1 MFYYLA
7 HGPEPMCGPLCGLS
21 VHRDR
26 RPSSVSSAWD
36 LKVIVQ
42 QRFTK
47 HLTNIIA
54 SPHPCRK
61 VILMAPFYFK
71 GITEWIAWLRRN
83 THSSNAQCPGP
94 LTPAPSAILVQCSDT
109 YNSKSTNSRGCRK
122 GQRKGIT
129 HRDQTTKGT
138 NIETSSLAS
147 QETIHGMSIY
157 LYMCCQSEHK

>member
-1 MFYYLA
+1 MATVVLLPSSWPRA
-7 HGPEPMCGPLCGLS
+7 QHEGLS
-21 VHRDR
+21 VPRDR
-26 RPSSVSSAWD
+26 RPSSVCTAWD
-36 LKVIVQ
+36 LQATVH

-54 SPHPCRK
+54 SPHPCWK
-61 VILMAPFYFK
+61 VMLMAPFYFK
-71 GITEWIAWLRRN
+71 GVPERIAWLRRN

-94 LTPAPSAILVQCSDT
+94 LTLTPSAIRVQCRGI
-109 YNSKSTNSRGCRK
+109 YNPKSTNSRGCRK

-138 NIETSSLAS
+138 DTEASSLAS

-157 LYMCCQSEHK
+157 LSMC

>member
-1 MFYYLA
+1 MATVVLLPSSWSRA
-7 HGPEPMCGPLCGLS
+7 QQEGLS
-21 VHRDR
+21 VPRDR
-26 RPSSVSSAWD
+26 RPSSVCTAWD
-36 LKVIVQ
+36 LKVIVHQ
-42 QRFTK
+42 QFTT

-54 SPHPCRK
+54 SPDPCRK

-71 GITEWIAWLRRN
+71 GIPEWIAWLRRN

-94 LTPAPSAILVQCSDT
+94 LTLTPSASLVQCRDI
-109 YNSKSTNSRGCRK
+109 YNPKSTNSRGCRK

-138 NIETSSLAS
+138 NTETSPLAS

-157 LYMCCQSEHK
+157 LYMC